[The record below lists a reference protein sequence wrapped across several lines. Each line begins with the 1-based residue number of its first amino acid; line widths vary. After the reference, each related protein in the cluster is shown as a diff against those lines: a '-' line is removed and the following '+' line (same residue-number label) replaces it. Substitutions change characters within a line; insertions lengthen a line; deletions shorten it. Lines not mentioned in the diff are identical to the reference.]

1 MTEVCVTIRITIKM
15 FKQNAWKEIAE
26 TLQIDVITAQGRYNT
41 IRTKLSIKVG
51 NSGFI
56 KHAFIH
62 NMYSLTKLCAVL
74 EGDLCRLHCISII
87 RDSS

>member
-1 MTEVCVTIRITIKM
+1 MTEVCVTIKINIEI

-41 IRTKLSIKVG
+41 IRTKFSIKVG

-56 KHAFIH
+56 KRAFIH
-62 NMYSLTKLCAVL
+62 NMYSLTHIVCNSRGRPVQIALY
-74 EGDLCRLHCISII
+74 IYY
-87 RDSS
+87 